1 LSPPHVIVIGAG
13 MGGLAAA
20 LDLSSAG
27 ARVTVL
33 ERQAR
38 PGGKMREI
46 EVAGRAIDSGPT
58 VMTMRWIFDALF
70 ERAGLDFSELV
81 DLHRSELL
89 ARHGWLDGSRLD
101 LFSDT
106 ARSREA
112 ISEFAGASQARAYD
126 RFVRLSSRAFDTLDR
141 PFMRAPRPG
150 LLALGRRVGLR
161 RLPGLFSPNPFTTLS
176 KALGRVFSDPRL
188 VQLFGRYATYC
199 GSSPFLAPST
209 LMLIAEA
216 ERRGVWLVGG
226 GMQRVADAL
235 AQAIEDAGN
244 TLRYECHV
252 ERIETR
258 NDRATGVVLSSGER
272 IASDAIVFNGDT
284 QALAEGL
291 LGEEARQAAR
301 PRDDDGFTL
310 SAITTSAVGRTVG
323 FPLAYHTVLF
333 GDDYE
338 EEFDAVLERGEICQR
353 PTVYI
358 CAQDR
363 AQHRAPDSPNERLF
377 CLINAPP
384 RGLEPGRIEAAIQ
397 TMHAHLELHGL
408 KLEIDALNQVVTGPA
423 EFSERFP
430 ASRGSLYGRPTHG
443 PWGSFSRPGS
453 GNAVAGLFLAGGSVH
468 PGAGIPMAAQSGRL
482 AARAAA
488 GMLGLKSD

>member
-1 LSPPHVIVIGAG
+1 MSKPHVIVVGAG

-27 ARVTVL
+27 ARVSVL
-33 ERQAR
+33 ERQTR

-46 EVAGRAIDSGPT
+46 EVNGRAIDSGPT

-70 ERAGLDFSELV
+70 ERAGLDLSEQV

-106 ARSREA
+106 ARSRA
-112 ISEFAGASQARAYD
+112 SIAEFAGAREARAYD

-141 PFMRAPRPG
+141 AFMRAPRPG
-150 LLALGRRVGLR
+150 LLTLGRRVGLR
-161 RLPGLFSPNPFTTLS
+161 RLPGLFSPSPFRTLNKTLS
-176 KALGRVFSDPRL
+176 SLFSDPRL

-199 GSSPFLAPST
+199 GSSPFRAPST

-235 AQAIEDAGN
+235 ARAIEVAGN
-244 TLRYECHV
+244 EIRYECHV
-252 ERIETR
+252 ERIETLQG
-258 NDRATGVVLSSGER
+258 RATGVILSNGER
-272 IASDAIVFNGDT
+272 LASDAVVFNGDS

-291 LGEEARQAAR
+291 LGQDARHAAR
-301 PRDDDGFTL
+301 PRNDDGFTL
-310 SAITTSAVGRTVG
+310 SAITTSAIGRAVG

-333 GDDYE
+333 GDDYKD
-338 EEFDAVLERGEICQR
+338 EFDAVLGRGEICAR

-363 AQHRAPDSPNERLF
+363 AEHRPPDSSSERLF

-384 RGLEPGRIEAAIQ
+384 HPLDAPRVEQAIQ
-397 TMHAHLELHGL
+397 TMHAHLDLHGL
-408 KLEIDALNQVVTGPA
+408 RLEIEPSNQAVTGPA
-423 EFSERFP
+423 EFGQRFP

-443 PWGSFSRPGS
+443 PWGSFSRPG
-453 GNAVAGLFLAGGSVH
+453 AECPVTGLFLTGGSVH

-482 AARAAA
+482 AALGVA
-488 GMLGLKSD
+488 GLLGLDPD